1 MFAVYVRHMG
11 PPGVEITTLELF
23 FNFF

>member
-23 FNFF
+23 F